1 MFRLSQ
7 STTLFDE
14 LKSKLI
20 KILKSNHNH
29 LSNDNFNL
37 LINEFDNLERD
48 YLDFFE
54 LTKSKY
60 VFNFQFYIKESI
72 LKWFQ
77 FKIFLFFKR
86 AKLKMAKYE
95 KYVKTW
101 SDFDSTCKRLD
112 DIFERS
118 SPENMSSLKV
128 NFILFLLFIQVVN
141 IYLSLAELYI

>member
-1 MFRLSQ
+1 LFRLSQ

-60 VFNFQFYIKESI
+60 VFNFKFYLKESI

-77 FKIFLFFKR
+77 FKLFLFFQKELN
-86 AKLKMAKYE
+86 LKWPSMK
-95 KYVKTW
+95 
-101 SDFDSTCKRLD
+101 
-112 DIFERS
+112 
-118 SPENMSSLKV
+118 NM
-128 NFILFLLFIQVVN
+128 
-141 IYLSLAELYI
+141 